1 MKRWLVET
9 ERGSG
14 RSTTEDVRLHEHE
27 KDVMQVVADVAADTA
42 YDGKKLKKIYL
53 VDLDNGTMERYEP
66 VLVNFK
72 LKLQVKEIPA
82 LVGHTTGLN
91 L

>member
-1 MKRWLVET
+1 MTKRWLVET
-9 ERGSG
+9 EKGSG
-14 RSTTEDVRLHEHE
+14 RSTTEDVRLYDHE
-27 KDVMQVVADVAADTA
+27 KDVMLVVADVAGDTA

-53 VDLDNGTMERYEP
+53 VDLSNGTMERYEP

-82 LVGHTTGLN
+82 PGAKSYI
-91 L
+91 